1 MDYSL
6 IFSPSIKN
14 EKWKHYFENNK
25 NLINCKN
32 LINIF

>member
-1 MDYSL
+1 MDYAL

-25 NLINCKN
+25 NLINCEN
-32 LINIF
+32 FN

>member
-6 IFSPSIKN
+6 IFFFSIKN

-25 NLINCKN
+25 NLIN